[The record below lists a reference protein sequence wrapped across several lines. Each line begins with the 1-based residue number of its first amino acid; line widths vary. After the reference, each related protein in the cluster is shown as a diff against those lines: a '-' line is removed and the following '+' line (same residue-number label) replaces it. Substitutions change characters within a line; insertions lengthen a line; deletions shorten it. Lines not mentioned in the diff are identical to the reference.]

1 MARTVTDIKKSITT
15 TFVNNSTVQSWY
27 GLDSEKTFEDQFSLV
42 SFENVFFDI
51 LTYIIWT
58 LEILFDVHK
67 SEVSEIIST
76 LKPHTARWYR
86 QKALDFQFGFDLI
99 EDTDVYQTEGYSDEQ
114 IAAAKIIKYAAVT
127 EATTESRLIIKIA
140 TEDTATKLAPITTAQ
155 FNAFVPYIEE
165 IKDAGVKITVI
176 NYLPDILRLQLQI
189 YYDPLV
195 LTAEGVSIATVNKPV
210 EIALQE
216 FMKELPFNGE
226 LILANLIDKLQQ
238 TEGVKIP
245 HLVQAQT
252 KWINDDGTTYGDWEN
267 IAVKKIP
274 TSGYFEIEN
283 YNYITYI
290 PYS

>member
-1 MARTVTDIKKSITT
+1 MARSVETIYADLIAKKEADSRLDALTTSSKTSIWEL
-15 TFVNNSTVQSWY
+15 F
-27 GLDSEKTFEDQFSLV
+27 
-42 SFENVFFDI
+42 I
-51 LTYIIWT
+51 YIISYGTWL
-58 LEILFDVHK
+58 LETMFDTHK
-67 SEVSEIIST
+67 AEVSEIIST

-86 QKALDFQFGFDLI
+86 NKALAFIYGADLY
-99 EDTDVYQTEGYSDEQ
+99 EDTDVFNTEGWSDELIQ
-114 IAAAKIIKYAAVT
+114 QNKIIKYAAVT
-127 EATTESRLIIKIA
+127 EAVSESRLIVKIA

-189 YYDPLV
+189 YYDPL
-195 LTAEGVSIATVNKPV
+195 LLNAQGVSIVSGTKPV